1 MSRRRTALI
10 LIALLGLA
18 PLTVRDSAAARR
30 RTPPRAFEIYTSLD
44 YTEFDDD
51 TFIDDEVG
59 VGIRFGYLFT
69 PQHELEFLING
80 VSTEDVDFPT
90 FGVDVTNFQ
99 AAYLFNFRK
108 RGVVPY
114 VTAGL
119 GFVHTDDDLIAN
131 DETNLVLGLGAGVRF
146 FMGRVLHARFEYRY
160 NQFEGDG
167 PVYADGES
175 IAFRE
180 LSFGIGWRF
189 PLP

>member
-1 MSRRRTALI
+1 MSRRRAALI

-18 PLTVRDSAAARR
+18 PLTAGDSAAARR
-30 RTPPRAFEIYTSLD
+30 RRAFEIYTSLNH
-44 YTEFDDD
+44 TEFDDD

-80 VSTEDVDFPT
+80 VSTEDVDFPAY
-90 FGVDVTNFQ
+90 GIDVSNFQ

-108 RGVVPY
+108 HGVVPY

-146 FMGRVLHARFEYRY
+146 FLGRVLHARFEYRH